1 MSAPAAPAAPAPAL
15 ELDGIRK
22 SFRIRDRSDAL
33 RDALPRLVARCA
45 GRARPGPARFVALDG
60 VSARVAPGEALGLVG
75 ANGSGK
81 STLLRIAAGI
91 YPADAGTVRVRGRV
105 SALLELAAGFHPDL
119 SGRENVYLAGALLG
133 LPRREIARVFD
144 RIVAFA
150 DIGAFLD
157 APVRTYSWGMGLR
170 LGFAVAAH
178 VPADVLLIDEVLAVG
193 DAAFRARCLQRMAE
207 RRSEGA
213 AIVFVSH
220 NLAMVERFC
229 DRVLVLERGRVVCD
243 AAPRPALDA
252 YRARALGSAPT
263 AAARSAVPQ
272 LRRGNG
278 DARLVRVLLHAGD
291 GAARDAAVAGAP
303 LRIELEAEVRAALPA
318 VTLGIAIHA
327 LDGGLVAELQHACP
341 VKPLGDDPERRV
353 HACIDVPVLPL
364 LPGAYELSA
373 WVRDARGL
381 ADLDHHQAL
390 YPLRVTGERRAG
402 CDGCVDLRAHWR
414 VAASAAPADVQ
425 DVLDGARRAP

>member
-1 MSAPAAPAAPAPAL
+1 MHAV
-15 ELDGIRK
+15 ELDDVRK
-22 SFRIRDRSDAL
+22 TFRIRDRSDAL
-33 RDALPRLVARCA
+33 RDALPRLAARIRGSTRVA
-45 GRARPGPARFVALDG
+45 PERFVALDG
-60 VSARVAPGEALGLVG
+60 VSLRVARGEALGLVG

-91 YPADAGTVRVRGRV
+91 YPVDAGTIRVHGRV

-133 LPRREIARVFD
+133 LPRRAVARVFD
-144 RIVAFA
+144 HIVAFA

-193 DAAFRARCLQRMAE
+193 DAAFRARCLRRMAE
-207 RRSEGA
+207 RRADGA

-229 DRVLVLERGRVVCD
+229 DRVIVLERGRVVCD
-243 AAPRPALDA
+243 AAPRVALDT
-252 YRARALGSAPT
+252 YRGRALGSAPT

-278 DARLVRVLLHAGD
+278 DARLLRVVAHAGN
-291 GAARDAAVAGAP
+291 GAVHGSAVSGAP
-303 LRIELEAEVRAALPA
+303 LRIELDVAVAARIPR

-327 LDGGLVAELQHACP
+327 LDGGLVAEVQRAYP
-341 VKPLGDDPERRV
+341 VKPLGDDHEAHVR
-353 HACIDVPVLPL
+353 ASIDVPMLPL
-364 LPGAYELSA
+364 LPGTYEMSA
-373 WVRDARGL
+373 WVRDESGL

-402 CDGCVDLRAHWR
+402 CDGCVDLRARWSDAQDEAPPR
-414 VAASAAPADVQ
+414 AAESHHA
-425 DVLDGARRAP
+425 

>member
-1 MSAPAAPAAPAPAL
+1 MRHLTGAAVHAV

-22 SFRIRDRSDAL
+22 TFRIRDRSDAL
-33 RDALPRLVARCA
+33 RDALPRLTARLT
-45 GRARPGPARFVALDG
+45 GRSRAPDERYVALDG
-60 VSARVAPGEALGLVG
+60 VSLRVARGEALGLVG

-91 YPADAGTVRVRGRV
+91 YPVDAGAVRVHGRV

-119 SGRENVYLAGALLG
+119 SGRDNVYLAGALLG
-133 LPRREIARVFD
+133 LPRREVARVFD
-144 RIVAFA
+144 DIVAFA
-150 DIGAFLD
+150 DVGAFLD

-193 DAAFRARCLQRMAE
+193 DAAFRARCLRRMAE
-207 RRSEGA
+207 RRADGA

-229 DRVLVLERGRVVCD
+229 DRVVVLERGLVVCD
-243 AAPRPALDA
+243 AAPRTALDA
-252 YRARALGSAPT
+252 YRTRALGSAPT

-278 DARLVRVLLHAGD
+278 DARLVRVVAHADD
-291 GAARDAAVAGAP
+291 GAVHGIAVSGAP
-303 LRIELEAEVRAALPA
+303 LRIELDAEVSARIPR

-327 LDGGLVAELQHACP
+327 LDGGLVAELQHAYP
-341 VKPLGDDPERRV
+341 VKPLGDDPQAQVRAV
-353 HACIDVPVLPL
+353 IDVALLPL
-364 LPGAYELSA
+364 LPGAYEMSA
-373 WVRDARGL
+373 WVRDASGL

-390 YPLRVTGERRAG
+390 YPLQVKGERSAG
-402 CDGCVDLRAHWR
+402 CDGCVDLRARWSDA
-414 VAASAAPADVQ
+414 VDQTAAWAEASRHA
-425 DVLDGARRAP
+425 

>member
-1 MSAPAAPAAPAPAL
+1 VHAL

-22 SFRIRDRSDAL
+22 TFRIRDRSDAI
-33 RDALPRLVARCA
+33 RDALPRLVARLA
-45 GRARPGPARFVALDG
+45 GRSRAAPERFVALDG
-60 VSARVAPGEALGLVG
+60 VSVRVAPGEALGLVG

-81 STLLRIAAGI
+81 STVLRIAAGI

-119 SGRENVYLAGALLG
+119 SGRENVQLAGALLG

-178 VPADVLLIDEVLAVG
+178 VPAEVLLIDEVLAVG
-193 DAAFRARCLQRMAE
+193 DAAFRARCLRRMAE
-207 RRSEGA
+207 RRAEGA

-229 DRVLVLERGRVVCD
+229 DRVVVLERGRVTCD
-243 AAPRPALDA
+243 APPRAALDL

-278 DARLVRVLLHAGD
+278 EARLVRVVAHGQ
-291 GAARDAAVAGAP
+291 GASEHGGATSGAP
-303 LRIELEAEVRAALPA
+303 LHVELDFEVVAAVER
-318 VTLGIAIHA
+318 VTVGIAIHA
-327 LDGGLVAELQHACP
+327 LDGGLVAELQHACD
-341 VKPLGDDPERRV
+341 VHPLGENPEGCVR
-353 HACIDVPVLPL
+353 ASIEMPSLPL
-364 LPGAYELSA
+364 LPGTYEMSA
-373 WVRDARGL
+373 WIRDASGL

-390 YPLRVTGERRAG
+390 YPLRVSGERRAG
-402 CDGCVDLRAHWR
+402 CDGAVDLRARWT
-414 VAASAAPADVQ
+414 VAAGGVTAMTVRP
-425 DVLDGARRAP
+425 RRLA